1 MFFAAYAQKDWF
13 KRLTSASLR
22 APGTPRSAYGKL
34 EFWLQKTPF
43 GRMGRFNF
51 AFIVCVSSVNGGMA
65 PGEMETIFATEYGIR
80 MCSPFSAGIA
90 RRTAI
95 QPKIFFSQ
103 PNGEDQSPRS
113 EMSAANGI
121 LLNIRFAYDIAVPAR
136 VWMFEPLGSKSSA

>member
-1 MFFAAYAQKDWF
+1 MGAWRPAKW
-13 KRLTSASLR
+13 
-22 APGTPRSAYGKL
+22 KL
-34 EFWLQKTPF
+34 FSQPNMAF
-43 GRMGRFNF
+43 G
-51 AFIVCVSSVNGGMA
+51 CVLL
-65 PGEMETIFATEYGIR
+65 
-80 MCSPFSAGIA
+80 FSAGIA

-121 LLNIRFAYDIAVPAR
+121 LLNIRFAYDIAVPAP